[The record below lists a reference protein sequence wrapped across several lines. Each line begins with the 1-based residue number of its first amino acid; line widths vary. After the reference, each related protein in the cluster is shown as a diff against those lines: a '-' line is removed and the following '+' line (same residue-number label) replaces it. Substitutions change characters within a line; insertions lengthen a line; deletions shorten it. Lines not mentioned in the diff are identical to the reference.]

1 MLTGMT
7 SVIMW
12 EMFHGGISLNLVL
25 LLLLVNVAS
34 GLRLELTYL
43 SLILN
48 IRSNLTHFHGFQ
60 LLVLLLQLMEITFF
74 GLHQPNE
81 SSKSTINF
89 WETINDCKKVL
100 DATKLAH
107 TNKTK
112 ESLPSQKFGLL
123 DFWRIANNVLS
134 KGKFAISSIFNDPL
148 ALSYWCSLRLKMLG
162 KGVWLKNTAMLV
174 FFLLLKKCLKNLW
187 ILGLM
192 ITEGNHSEFQR
203 GFRSSWSTADLLIA
217 APDRIA
223 RAFNKSEATPA
234 VALDISKAFKRVWH
248 ANLSYKLKFLYC
260 SGIWPFWSFL
270 RSSWP
275 HVILNW
281 KSSQEY
287 PVNAGVP

>member
-1 MLTGMT
+1 M
-7 SVIMW
+7 
-12 EMFHGGISLNLVL
+12 
-25 LLLLVNVAS
+25 
-34 GLRLELTYL
+34 
-43 SLILN
+43 
-48 IRSNLTHFHGFQ
+48 
-60 LLVLLLQLMEITFF
+60 
-74 GLHQPNE
+74 
-81 SSKSTINF
+81 
-89 WETINDCKKVL
+89 
-100 DATKLAH
+100 
-107 TNKTK
+107 
-112 ESLPSQKFGLL
+112 
-123 DFWRIANNVLS
+123 
-134 KGKFAISSIFNDPL
+134 
-148 ALSYWCSLRLKMLG
+148 SYWCSLRLKMLG
-162 KGVWLKNTAMLV
+162 KGVWLKNTTMLV

-203 GFRSSWSTADLLIA
+203 GFRSSWSTADLLLA

-287 PVNAGVP
+287 PVNAGVPWDSIFGSTPFLLHINDLPDEVTCNIAMYANDTTLSVIRHMICGNN